1 MRLFE
6 FADAEAQI
14 ALWKLISDSVWA
26 AMNHEREQ
34 QARAAATKPKSS
46 PRSKK
51 AKRVI
56 VPSPPKPL
64 KPQTVKGPPQ
74 KLPVKT
80 SAATR
85 QAANQ
90 QQLPKPFTNT
100 ARSNAATPIPK
111 TSSAATVPPKNA
123 SNAQSVAQTQRQ
135 LYPLANDETVKRL
148 TK

>member
-6 FADAEAQI
+6 FADAESQM

-26 AMNHEREQ
+26 AMSHEREQ
-34 QARAAATKPKSS
+34 QARAAAQKPKSS
-46 PRSKK
+46 PRPKK
-51 AKRVI
+51 AKRVT
-56 VPSPPKPL
+56 VPKPS
-64 KPQTVKGPPQ
+64 KPKTAKTPPQ

-85 QAANQ
+85 QDAHQ
-90 QQLPKPFTNT
+90 QQPKPFTNT
-100 ARSNAATPIPK
+100 VKSNAATTNPI
-111 TSSAATVPPKNA
+111 TSSAATDSPKNA
-123 SNAQSVAQTQRQ
+123 ANAQSVAQTQRQ

>member
-26 AMNHEREQ
+26 AMSQEREQ
-34 QARAAATKPKSS
+34 QARAAAKKPKSS
-46 PRSKK
+46 PRSKN
-51 AKRVI
+51 AKRVT
-56 VPSPPKPL
+56 VPSPPKPP
-64 KPQTVKGPPQ
+64 KPKTEKTQSK
-74 KLPVKT
+74 KLPVKI

-90 QQLPKPFTNT
+90 QQLPQSFNNT
-100 ARSNAATPIPK
+100 ARSNAVTTNPM
-111 TSSAATVPPKNA
+111 TSSAATDSPKNA
-123 SNAQSVAQTQRQ
+123 ANAQSVAQTQRQ

-148 TK
+148 TR

>member
-6 FADAEAQI
+6 FADAESQI

-26 AMNHEREQ
+26 AMSQEREQ
-34 QARAAATKPKSS
+34 QARAVAQKPKSS
-46 PRSKK
+46 PRPKK
-51 AKRVI
+51 AKRVK
-56 VPSPPKPL
+56 VPSPPKL
-64 KPQTVKGPPQ
+64 KIAKTPPP
-74 KLPVKT
+74 KLPVKA

-100 ARSNAATPIPK
+100 ARSNAETPIPK
-111 TSSAATVPPKNA
+111 MSSAATVPQKNA
-123 SNAQSVAQTQRQ
+123 ANAQSVAQTQRQ

>member
-26 AMNHEREQ
+26 AMSHEREQ
-34 QARAAATKPKSS
+34 QARAAAKKPKSS
-46 PRSKK
+46 PRSKN
-51 AKRVI
+51 AKRVT
-56 VPSPPKPL
+56 VPKPPKP
-64 KPQTVKGPPQ
+64 KSAKTPPQ

-90 QQLPKPFTNT
+90 QQLPMPFTSS
-100 ARSNAATPIPK
+100 ARSNAVTTNPT
-111 TSSAATVPPKNA
+111 TSSAATDSPKNA
-123 SNAQSVAQTQRQ
+123 PNAQSVAQTQRQ
-135 LYPLANDETVKRL
+135 MYPLANDESVKRL
-148 TK
+148 TR